1 MVFDRTGRSILG
13 HIINIFLISIIPVAV
28 FLGSK
33 RTDTL
38 YNLQLPT
45 RTLSHPLLFPS
56 QYTLLISPLL
66 PSVLSFNHS
75 VTVSFIN
82 VSALD
87 FVLAVFA
94 VVIPSVKKKRK
105 KDLRHSSCPAKS
117 QFSGESNSVYTSWYF
132 VMTCNYKL
140 NIATDCHQ
148 L

>member
-45 RTLSHPLLFPS
+45 RSLSYPLLFPS

-66 PSVLSFNHS
+66 PSFLIFNHS

-82 VSALD
+82 VSALA
-87 FVLAVFA
+87 FVLAVFT
-94 VVIPSVKKKRK
+94 VVIPSKKKIFDIPPVPPK
-105 KDLRHSSCPAKS
+105 VDLVVK
-117 QFSGESNSVYTSWYF
+117 
-132 VMTCNYKL
+132 
-140 NIATDCHQ
+140 ATVFI
-148 L
+148 LRGILL

>member
-45 RTLSHPLLFPS
+45 RSLSYPLLFPS

-66 PSVLSFNHS
+66 PSFLIFNHS

-82 VSALD
+82 VSALA
-87 FVLAVFA
+87 FVLAVFT
-94 VVIPSVKKKRK
+94 VVIPSKKKK
-105 KDLRHSSCPAKS
+105 IFDIPPVPPKVDLVVK
-117 QFSGESNSVYTSWYF
+117 
-132 VMTCNYKL
+132 
-140 NIATDCHQ
+140 ATVFI
-148 L
+148 LRGILL

>member
-94 VVIPSVKKKRK
+94 VVIPSVKKKEK
-105 KDLRHSSCPAKS
+105 KIFDIPPVPPKVNLVVKATVFILR
-117 QFSGESNSVYTSWYF
+117 GI
-132 VMTCNYKL
+132 L
-140 NIATDCHQ
+140 